1 MVRLSVGHFDQYR
14 ERTNNLP
21 SLGTTIA
28 NLARQRRQWENLL
41 RSMPGTHSRARD
53 FDPAFDRLTEVTGF
67 GSNPGALRMFEY
79 VPADPQPALVVVLHG
94 CTQTA
99 ASYDFGAGWSTL
111 ADRHGFV
118 LLLPEQQR
126 TNNAN
131 NCFNWF
137 RAGDIE
143 RGRGEAMSI
152 RHMVEKMI
160 VDHGIDRHRVF
171 VTGLSAGGAMT
182 SVMLATYPEVFAAGA
197 VIAGLPYGTATN
209 VKEAFES
216 MGQVRARS
224 AREWG
229 DLVRAASPHKGPWP
243 RVSVWH
249 GSADPVV
256 KSKNAD
262 AIIKQWTD
270 VHGLDLAPTSTE
282 RVDGYPRQ
290 VWRNPAGQ
298 SVIESYSIPAMAHGT
313 PLATGP
319 SDEHVGVPG
328 DFLLDVG
335 ISSSYHIAKFW
346 DLTGHPRAAAIRRS
360 ESIISPPPRQH
371 HATAETSGIASYPLG
386 DVSKPTRRRKH
397 LIDVQAV
404 ITHALTAAGLM
415 KS

>member
-1 MVRLSVGHFDQYR
+1 MR
-14 ERTNNLP
+14 
-21 SLGTTIA
+21 SLGTTISNFA
-28 NLARQRRQWENLL
+28 QQRRQWETLL
-41 RSMPGTHSRARD
+41 RSMPRTQSRTRD
-53 FDPAFDRLTEVTGF
+53 FDPVVDRLTEVKGF
-67 GSNPGALRMFEY
+67 DSNPGSLRMFEY
-79 VPADPQPALVVVLHG
+79 VPTDPEPALVVVLHG

-126 TNNAN
+126 ANNVN

-137 RAGDIE
+137 HAEDIN
-143 RGRGEAMSI
+143 RGQGEAMSI
-152 RHMVEKMI
+152 RQMVEKMI
-160 VDHGIDRHRVF
+160 VDHGIDPRRVF

-182 SVMLATYPEVFAAGA
+182 SVMLATYPDVFAAGA
-197 VIAGLPYGTATN
+197 IIAGLPYGTASN

-216 MGQVRARS
+216 MGQVRTRS

-249 GSADPVV
+249 GGADQVV

-262 AIIKQWTD
+262 EIIKQWTD
-270 VHGLDLAPTSTE
+270 VHGLDLAPSSTE

-290 VWRNPAGQ
+290 VWCNPAGK
-298 SVIESYSIPAMAHGT
+298 SVVEFYTIPAMAHGT
-313 PLATGP
+313 ALATGP

-328 DFLLDVG
+328 AFLLDVG

-346 DLTGHPRAAAIRRS
+346 GLTGHPRAVPIRRNKPA
-360 ESIISPPPRQH
+360 SIVPAPPAQASSAPGDHIGYPPRS
-371 HATAETSGIASYPLG
+371 TSPGS
-386 DVSKPTRRRKH
+386 R

-404 ITHALTAAGLM
+404 ITHALKAAGLM

>member
-1 MVRLSVGHFDQYR
+1 MRRNRPKVSSPVYDQYQ
-14 ERTNNLP
+14 ERTINLP

-28 NLARQRRQWENLL
+28 SLARQRRRWETLL
-41 RSMPGTHSRARD
+41 RSMPRTQSLARD
-53 FDPAFDRLTEVTGF
+53 FDPAFDHLTEVTGF

-126 TNNAN
+126 ANNAK

-152 RHMVEKMI
+152 RNMVEKMI
-160 VDHGIDRHRVF
+160 VDHGIDRRRVF

-182 SVMLATYPEVFAAGA
+182 SVMLATYPDAFAAGA
-197 VIAGLPYGTATN
+197 IIAGLPYGTATN
-209 VKEAFES
+209 VNEAFGS

-249 GSADPVV
+249 GGADPVV
-256 KSKNAD
+256 KPENAD
-262 AIIKQWTD
+262 EIIKQWTD

-290 VWRNPAGQ
+290 VWRNPAGK
-298 SVIESYSIPAMAHGT
+298 SVIESLPRRGQPQRAFAYSERDDGLHGA
-313 PLATGP
+313 LA
-319 SDEHVGVPG
+319 E
-328 DFLLDVG
+328 
-335 ISSSYHIAKFW
+335 
-346 DLTGHPRAAAIRRS
+346 
-360 ESIISPPPRQH
+360 
-371 HATAETSGIASYPLG
+371 
-386 DVSKPTRRRKH
+386 
-397 LIDVQAV
+397 
-404 ITHALTAAGLM
+404 
-415 KS
+415 

>member
-1 MVRLSVGHFDQYR
+1 M
-14 ERTNNLP
+14 
-21 SLGTTIA
+21 
-28 NLARQRRQWENLL
+28 LARQRRQWEALL
-41 RSMPGTHSRARD
+41 RSMPRTHSRARD

-79 VPADPQPALVVVLHG
+79 VPADTQPALVVVLHG

-118 LLLPEQQR
+118 LLLPEQR
-126 TNNAN
+126 PANNAK

-137 RAGDIE
+137 LAGDIV
-143 RGRGEAMSI
+143 RGQGEAMSI
-152 RHMVEKMI
+152 RQMVEKMI
-160 VDHGIDRHRVF
+160 VDHGIDRRRVF

-182 SVMLATYPEVFAAGA
+182 SVMLATYPDVFAAGA
-197 VIAGLPYGTATN
+197 IIAGLPYGTATN
-209 VKEAFES
+209 VNEAFES

-249 GSADPVV
+249 GGGDQVV

-262 AIIKQWTD
+262 EIIKQWTD
-270 VHGLDLAPTSTE
+270 VHGLDLAPSSTE

-290 VWRNPAGQ
+290 VWRDPAGE
-298 SVIESYSIPAMAHGT
+298 SVIESYTIPAMAHGT
-313 PLATGP
+313 ALATGQ

-328 DFLLDVG
+328 AFLLDVG

-346 DLTGHPRAAAIRRS
+346 GLTGNPRAVPTRRS
-360 ESIISPPPRQH
+360 KSASIVPAPPRQH
-371 HATAETSGIASYPLG
+371 RATAGTLSAAG
-386 DVSKPTRRRKH
+386 DSMGDASKPSPHTR
-397 LIDVQAV
+397 LIDVRAV
-404 ITHALTAAGLM
+404 ITHALKAAGLM

>member
-1 MVRLSVGHFDQYR
+1 LL
-14 ERTNNLP
+14 N
-21 SLGTTIA
+21 LGTKIA
-28 NLARQRRQWENLL
+28 NFARQRRQWETLL
-41 RSMPGTHSRARD
+41 RSMPRTQLRARD
-53 FDPAFDRLTEVTGF
+53 FDPAFDRLTEVAGF
-67 GSNPGALRMFEY
+67 GSNPGALRMFKY
-79 VPADPQPALVVVLHG
+79 VPAAPQPALVVVLHG

-118 LLLPEQQR
+118 LLLPEQQL
-126 TNNAN
+126 TNNAK

-137 RAGDIE
+137 CADDIE

-152 RHMVEKMI
+152 RSMVEKMI
-160 VDHGIDRHRVF
+160 IDHGIDRRRVF

-182 SVMLATYPEVFAAGA
+182 SVMLATYPDVFAAGA
-197 VIAGLPYGTATN
+197 IIAGLPYGTATN
-209 VKEAFES
+209 IKEAFES

-243 RVSVWH
+243 CVSVWH
-249 GSADPVV
+249 GGADPVV

-262 AIIKQWTD
+262 EIIKQWTD
-270 VHGLDLAPTSTE
+270 VHGLDLAPTSTD

-298 SVIESYSIPAMAHGT
+298 SVIESYAIPAMAHGT

-328 DFLLDVG
+328 AFLLDVG

-346 DLTGHPRAAAIRRS
+346 GLTEHPRTAPIRQS
-360 ESIISPPPRQH
+360 ESASIVPAPRRQDR
-371 HATAETSGIASYPLG
+371 ATAETSGIAG
-386 DVSKPTRRRKH
+386 DPVADALEAKSLRTN

-404 ITHALTAAGLM
+404 ITHALKAAGLM

>member
-1 MVRLSVGHFDQYR
+1 M
-14 ERTNNLP
+14 
-21 SLGTTIA
+21 IA
-28 NLARQRRQWENLL
+28 NFAGRRRQWETLL
-41 RSMPGTHSRARD
+41 RSMPRTQLKARD
-53 FDPAFDRLTEVTGF
+53 FDPVFDRLTEVTGF

-79 VPADPQPALVVVLHG
+79 VPTDPEPALVVVLHG

-118 LLLPEQQR
+118 LLLPEQQPA
-126 TNNAN
+126 NNPK

-137 RAGDIE
+137 LAGDIE
-143 RGRGEAMSI
+143 RGRGEGMSI
-152 RHMVEKMI
+152 RQMVEKMI
-160 VDHGIDRHRVF
+160 VDHGIDRRRVF

-182 SVMLATYPEVFAAGA
+182 SVMLATYPDVFAAGA
-197 VIAGLPYGTATN
+197 IIAGLPYGTATN

-249 GSADPVV
+249 GGADQVV
-256 KSKNAD
+256 KSKNA
-262 AIIKQWTD
+262 AEIIKQWTD

-298 SVIESYSIPAMAHGT
+298 SVIESYTIPAMAHGT
-313 PLATGP
+313 ALATGP
-319 SDEHVGVPG
+319 SEEHVGVPG
-328 DFLLDVG
+328 AFLLDVG

-346 DLTGHPRAAAIRRS
+346 GLTGHPRAIAIRRS
-360 ESIISPPPRQH
+360 EFASIVPAPSRQH
-371 HATAETSGIASYPLG
+371 RATAETLGAAGDLVGNAPERASPR
-386 DVSKPTRRRKH
+386 TRF
-397 LIDVQAV
+397 IDVQAV

-415 KS
+415 KP